1 MREELCRRGLD
12 VPESQAN
19 FVFVKLPEK
28 VRLDGVALFQK
39 LLPRGFVVRP
49 GTAFG
54 VPGYFRMSLG
64 TREDNLKF
72 LQELDRAMP

>member
-1 MREELCRRGLD
+1 
-12 VPESQAN
+12 
-19 FVFVKLPEK
+19 
-28 VRLDGVALFQK
+28 VRLDGVALFKK